1 MIIIHAGFMLAGL
14 VVLAAGIVI
23 AMGMRRKRWWL
34 TVHRRLGSA
43 GALCVL
49 LGFVAA
55 ISMVFLRQTGQHFA
69 VPHAWLGIIVVLFVA
84 CTYVIGTMQIKTQRA
99 GLRPPHRWAGRAT
112 LVLLFF
118 NVLSGLSLIGIL

>member
-14 VVLAAGIVI
+14 VVLAAGVVI

-55 ISMVFLRQTGQHFA
+55 ISTVSRQTGQHFS

-84 CTYVIGTMQIKTQRA
+84 CTYLIGTMQIKTQRA
-99 GLRPPHRWAGRAT
+99 GMRPPHRWAGRAT